1 MLDMMMISKIYPRL
15 VPKKAKKIKKFR
27 GAITQAKQKP
37 LSTKTRSDILKVLSG
52 GGWVQYS
59 DICNATGLVRGTIGR
74 AARLLTA
81 EGLTE
86 IRLIQ
91 VGRGLPGH
99 LRLV

>member
-1 MLDMMMISKIYPRL
+1 MVAISKIYPGL
-15 VPKKAKKIKKFR
+15 TPKKAKPIKRFR
-27 GAITQAKQKP
+27 GTITQATQKP
-37 LSTKTRSDILKVLSG
+37 LSEKTRSDILKTLVG
-52 GGWVQYS
+52 GDWVQYS

-91 VGRGLPGH
+91 VGRGLPGN
-99 LRLV
+99 LRLL